1 MSDIHI
7 ERNHSFN
14 FETARTQA
22 KKWLESANQEF
33 GLDVTYSEGAD
44 QDTATIKKAG
54 VEAVATLTAD
64 KVVFD
69 AKLAFLAKPLKGA
82 IQSGIEEGLKKY
94 FA

>member
-7 ERNHSFN
+7 EKNHSFD
-14 FETARTQA
+14 FETARAQA
-22 KKWLESANQEF
+22 KKWLESAHQEF
-33 GLDVTYSEGAD
+33 GLDVNYSESAD
-44 QDTATIKKAG
+44 QDTATIKKSG

-64 KVVFD
+64 TVVFD

-82 IQSGIEEGLKKY
+82 IQSGIEDGLKKY